1 MLLGIEDDLS
11 VRPQV
16 LCKICF
22 CRIEHYEV
30 TVKELT
36 AFKELYKANLP
47 RQRADGENSL
57 TN

>member
-30 TVKELT
+30 TVKGTNERGQEK
-36 AFKELYKANLP
+36 KERDQIKKT
-47 RQRADGENSL
+47 Q
-57 TN
+57 